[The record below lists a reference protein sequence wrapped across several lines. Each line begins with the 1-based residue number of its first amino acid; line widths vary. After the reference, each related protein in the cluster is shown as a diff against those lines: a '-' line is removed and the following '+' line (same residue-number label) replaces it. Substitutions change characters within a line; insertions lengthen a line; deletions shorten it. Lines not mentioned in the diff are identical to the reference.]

1 MLPSPSA
8 ATLVRY
14 TAAGDGGLSEQIIM
28 PLNAL
33 LSVFANNILPII
45 LLSGAGFA
53 LARFLHVDSR
63 SLGRVVF
70 YVFSPILIFNLLL
83 ENQLNL
89 KEAGVVILF
98 TVSIVAIMGL
108 LTFLLGSLLK
118 LERHALVAVLI
129 TTMFANT
136 GNYGLPLVSFA
147 FGEDALSYAGI
158 YFVTTT
164 FLFFS
169 AGVFIASLGHM
180 SIRDAALGLFKIPML
195 YAVLLA
201 IMINFFDIQVPTP
214 ILRTAELAAGGTI
227 PLMLI
232 LLGVELSRVV
242 VGGNWR
248 ALQVSVGLRLLV
260 APLLGLALAALFGIS
275 GVARQAVVTQVS
287 MPSIVSSAVLA
298 AEYQLDSKL
307 VTAIIFISTL
317 LSPLTLTPLLVFL
330 GAHG

>member
-1 MLPSPSA
+1 MSFN
-8 ATLVRY
+8 
-14 TAAGDGGLSEQIIM
+14 E
-28 PLNAL
+28 L

-53 LARFLHVDSR
+53 LAKLLHVDSR

-70 YVFSPILIFNLLL
+70 YVFSPILIFDLLL
-83 ENQLNL
+83 ENQLDL
-89 KEAGVVILF
+89 QETGVVVAF
-98 TVSIVAIMGL
+98 TVAIVVIMGL
-108 LTFLLGSLLK
+108 VTFLLGSLLK
-118 LERHALVAVLI
+118 LERQVLTAVLI

-147 FGEDALSYAGI
+147 FGEGALPYAGV

-169 AGVFIASLGHM
+169 GGVFLASLGHM
-180 SIRDAALGLFKIPML
+180 TLKEAALGLFKIPTL

-201 IMINFFDIQVPTP
+201 ILINAFGVTVPTP
-214 ILRTAELAAGGTI
+214 VLRTVDLASGAAI

-232 LLGVELSRVV
+232 LLGVELARVELS
-242 VGGNWR
+242 GDRR
-248 ALQVSVGLRLLV
+248 ALQLSVGLRLLA
-260 APLLGLALAALFGIS
+260 APLVGLGLAALFGIT
-275 GVARQAVVTQVS
+275 GFTRQAVITQAS

-298 AEYQLDSKL
+298 MEYQLDSKL
-307 VTAIIFISTL
+307 VTATIFISTI
-317 LSPLTLTPLLVFL
+317 LSPLTLTPLLVLL

>member
-1 MLPSPSA
+1 
-8 ATLVRY
+8 
-14 TAAGDGGLSEQIIM
+14 M
-28 PLNAL
+28 PINDL

-53 LARFLHVDSR
+53 LAKLLHVDSR

-89 KEAGVVILF
+89 KQAGSVILF
-98 TVSIVAIMGL
+98 TISIVTTMGL
-108 LTFLLGSLLK
+108 ITFLLCSLLR

-180 SIRDAALGLFKIPML
+180 SIKDAALGLFKIPML

-201 IMINFFDIQVPTP
+201 IIINFFDIQVPTP
-214 ILRTAELAAGGTI
+214 ILRTAQLAAGGTI

-232 LLGVELSRVV
+232 LLGVELSRVEV
-242 VGGNWR
+242 KGNLR
-248 ALQVSVGLRLLV
+248 ALQLSVGLRLLV
-260 APLLGLALAALFGIS
+260 APLIALGLAALFGIT
-275 GVARQAVVTQVS
+275 GIARPAVITQAS